1 MSRKHR
7 FRAEDWV
14 HLGLS
19 RLSEGGAEAVKLE
32 AICAAAGLTRGSF
45 YYHFED
51 HPTFLVALAEQ
62 WKARQTDDIAA
73 EHAKGGTAE
82 ALTAA
87 ALTIDYRL
95 ELGIRELA
103 RRHPAID
110 ETVTAA
116 DKVRLDVLSRL
127 YSNRFGL
134 PQEEAHDLAFF
145 EYAAFSGMILL
156 SPDLPKESQQ
166 NLAAKYDALMMKA
179 LTR

>member
-1 MSRKHR
+1 MSGKRR

-14 HLGLS
+14 DLGLS

-51 HPTFLVALAEQ
+51 HPTFLAALAEQ
-62 WKARQTDDIAA
+62 WKARQTENIAA

-103 RRHPAID
+103 RRYPSID
-110 ETVTAA
+110 EIVKTA
-116 DKVRLDVLSRL
+116 DQHRLDVLSRL

-134 PQEEAHDLAFF
+134 PPEEAQDLAFF

-156 SPDLPKESQQ
+156 SPDLPEERQQ
-166 NLAAKYDALMMKA
+166 DLAAKYDALMVKA